1 MISLEQI
8 QLLEQKVE
16 SAVAK
21 ILQLTEERDSLHQ
34 RCVQLEEENN
44 RLQSNILDF
53 HQDQERIE
61 QGIIK
66 ALDKLNA
73 VENSV
78 LQAVTLQTNNDE
90 KNVALP
96 VVQDVSNI
104 HKEDEFQ
111 PDCNLKMEEKY
122 NDVIYSEEQ
131 QSIQTSIN
139 EINLLS
145 PFSSEEDEKKIELP
159 EDVIQPCIQNNEST
173 LQSQSDNLFAE
184 SHDFHN
190 PAEQLDIF

>member
-21 ILQLTEERDSLHQ
+21 ILQLTEERDTLFQ
-34 RCVQLEEENN
+34 RCAQLEDENK

-53 HQDQERIE
+53 HQDQDRIE

-78 LQAVTLQTNNDE
+78 L
-90 KNVALP
+90 
-96 VVQDVSNI
+96 
-104 HKEDEFQ
+104 
-111 PDCNLKMEEKY
+111 
-122 NDVIYSEEQ
+122 
-131 QSIQTSIN
+131 
-139 EINLLS
+139 
-145 PFSSEEDEKKIELP
+145 
-159 EDVIQPCIQNNEST
+159 
-173 LQSQSDNLFAE
+173 
-184 SHDFHN
+184 
-190 PAEQLDIF
+190 

>member
-21 ILQLTEERDSLHQ
+21 ILQLTEERDTLHQ
-34 RCVQLEEENN
+34 RCVQLEEENK

-53 HQDQERIE
+53 HQDQDRIE

-78 LQAVTLQTNNDE
+78 LQAVTIQHQVE
-90 KNVALP
+90 EIPEP
-96 VVQDVSNI
+96 VVQDSPITVEVEQTQQDFNNVVDEICNPVPPQMEQPITPVSN
-104 HKEDEFQ
+104 EDLGIVPMF
-111 PDCNLKMEEKY
+111 
-122 NDVIYSEEQ
+122 SEEVVK
-131 QSIQTSIN
+131 N
-139 EINLLS
+139 DFF
-145 PFSSEEDEKKIELP
+145 PAEEATVP
-159 EDVIQPCIQNNEST
+159 DVNPQDST
-173 LQSQSDNLFAE
+173 LQPEADSLFAE
-184 SHDFHN
+184 NQDTHH
-190 PAEQLDIF
+190 PEQLDIF

>member
-21 ILQLTEERDSLHQ
+21 ILQLTEERDSLYQ

-44 RLQSNILDF
+44 RLQSNIIDF

-73 VENSV
+73 IENSV
-78 LQAVTLQTNNDE
+78 LQAVTLQTNNEE
-90 KNVALP
+90 KNVIVP
-96 VVQDVSNI
+96 DVQNTSDNYI
-104 HKEDEFQ
+104 KDETQ
-111 PDCNLKMEEKY
+111 LD
-122 NDVIYSEEQ
+122 YSEKIEEEYNETEVSGEEQ
-131 QSIQTSIN
+131 IIQTSNN
-139 EINLLS
+139 ETTPSLFS
-145 PFSSEEDEKKIELP
+145 PEDSEKKIELHEEIIYP
-159 EDVIQPCIQNNEST
+159 TIQNYESSSQLQNESH
-173 LQSQSDNLFAE
+173 FAE
-184 SHDFHN
+184 SHDFQN
-190 PAEQLDIF
+190 SEQLDIF

>member
-21 ILQLTEERDSLHQ
+21 ILQLTEERDTLHQ
-34 RCVQLEEENN
+34 RCVQLEEENK

-61 QGIIK
+61 QGIIN

-78 LQAVTLQTNNDE
+78 LQAVALQINNE
-90 KNVALP
+90 ETNVATP
-96 VVQDVSNI
+96 VVQDTFNIHQEDEYHPDFSEKKEQYNEVTISAEQQIVSN
-104 HKEDEFQ
+104 
-111 PDCNLKMEEKY
+111 
-122 NDVIYSEEQ
+122 
-131 QSIQTSIN
+131 SIN
-139 EINLLS
+139 EINS
-145 PFSSEEDEKKIELP
+145 SSFSTEEDEKKL
-159 EDVIQPCIQNNEST
+159 NYMKK
-173 LQSQSDNLFAE
+173 
-184 SHDFHN
+184 
-190 PAEQLDIF
+190 

>member
-21 ILQLTEERDSLHQ
+21 ILQLTEERDTLFQ
-34 RCVQLEEENN
+34 RCAQLEDENK

-53 HQDQERIE
+53 HQDQDRIE

-78 LQAVTLQTNNDE
+78 LQAVAIQRQVE
-90 KNVALP
+90 EPVAP
-96 VVQDVSNI
+96 VVQDFETDPAVEEQTQQIFNNNV
-104 HKEDEFQ
+104 EETYNPVPPQ
-111 PDCNLKMEEKY
+111 MEPPVY
-122 NDVIYSEEQ
+122 QSANDDLGLAPMFSEEVVRNDSPNGEVVPPAGLYTQ
-131 QSIQTSIN
+131 DLGLQTEGDSLFVEN
-139 EINLLS
+139 
-145 PFSSEEDEKKIELP
+145 
-159 EDVIQPCIQNNEST
+159 QNN
-173 LQSQSDNLFAE
+173 
-184 SHDFHN
+184 
-190 PAEQLDIF
+190 PASEQLDIF

>member
-21 ILQLTEERDSLHQ
+21 ILQLTEERDTLFQ
-34 RCVQLEEENN
+34 RCTQLEDENK

-53 HQDQERIE
+53 HQDQDRIE

-78 LQAVTLQTNNDE
+78 LQAVAIQRQVE
-90 KNVALP
+90 EPVAP
-96 VVQDVSNI
+96 VVQDFETDPAVEEQTLQIFNNNV
-104 HKEDEFQ
+104 EETYNPVPPQMEQ
-111 PDCNLKMEEKY
+111 PVY
-122 NDVIYSEEQ
+122 QSANDDLGLAPMFSEEVVRNDSPNGEVVPPAGLYTQ
-131 QSIQTSIN
+131 DLGLQTEGDSLFVEN
-139 EINLLS
+139 
-145 PFSSEEDEKKIELP
+145 
-159 EDVIQPCIQNNEST
+159 QNN
-173 LQSQSDNLFAE
+173 
-184 SHDFHN
+184 
-190 PAEQLDIF
+190 PASEQLDIF

>member
-21 ILQLTEERDSLHQ
+21 ILQLTEERDSLRQ
-34 RCVQLEEENN
+34 RCVHLEEENN

-66 ALDKLNA
+66 ALEKLNA

-78 LQAVTLQTNNDE
+78 LQAITFQTNNEE
-90 KNVALP
+90 KNVI
-96 VVQDVSNI
+96 VSDVQNSSDI
-104 HKEDEFQ
+104 YIQDET
-111 PDCNLKMEEKY
+111 PLDSSEEIEKKY
-122 NDVIYSEEQ
+122 NEIEVLEEQ
-131 QSIQTSIN
+131 QVVQTSTN
-139 EINLLS
+139 PENPSLFT
-145 PFSSEEDEKKIELP
+145 PEDGDKIEVQ
-159 EDVIQPCIQNNEST
+159 EEVIPPAIQNNDSS
-173 LQSQSDNLFAE
+173 SQVQNENLFAE
-184 SHDFHN
+184 SHDYQN
-190 PAEQLDIF
+190 AEQLDIF

>member
-21 ILQLTEERDSLHQ
+21 ILQLTEERDSLRQ
-34 RCVQLEEENN
+34 RCVHLEEENN

-66 ALDKLNA
+66 ALEKLNA

-78 LQAVTLQTNNDE
+78 LQAVTFQTNNEE
-90 KNVALP
+90 KNVI
-96 VVQDVSNI
+96 VSDVQNSSDI
-104 HKEDEFQ
+104 YIQDET
-111 PDCNLKMEEKY
+111 PLDSSEEIEKKY
-122 NDVIYSEEQ
+122 NEIEVLEEQ
-131 QSIQTSIN
+131 QVVQTSTN
-139 EINLLS
+139 PENPSLFT
-145 PFSSEEDEKKIELP
+145 PEDGDKIELQ
-159 EDVIQPCIQNNEST
+159 EEVIPPAIQNNDSS
-173 LQSQSDNLFAE
+173 SQVQNENLFAE
-184 SHDFHN
+184 SHDYQN
-190 PAEQLDIF
+190 AEQLDIF

>member
-21 ILQLTEERDSLHQ
+21 ILQLTEERDSLYQ

-44 RLQSNILDF
+44 RLQSNIIDF

-78 LQAVTLQTNNDE
+78 LQAVTLQTNN
-90 KNVALP
+90 
-96 VVQDVSNI
+96 
-104 HKEDEFQ
+104 
-111 PDCNLKMEEKY
+111 EEKKVIVP
-122 NDVIYSEEQ
+122 DVQNTSDNYIKDETQLDYSEKKEEEYNETEISGEEQ
-131 QSIQTSIN
+131 IIQTSNN
-139 EINLLS
+139 ETTPSLFS
-145 PFSSEEDEKKIELP
+145 PEDSEKKIELHEEIISP
-159 EDVIQPCIQNNEST
+159 TIQNYESSSQPQNESH
-173 LQSQSDNLFAE
+173 FAE
-184 SHDFHN
+184 SHDFQN
-190 PAEQLDIF
+190 SEQLDIF

>member
-21 ILQLTEERDSLHQ
+21 ILQLTEERDSLRQ
-34 RCVQLEEENN
+34 RCVHLEEENN

-66 ALDKLNA
+66 ALEKLNA

-78 LQAVTLQTNNDE
+78 LQAVTFQTNNDE
-90 KNVALP
+90 KNVI
-96 VVQDVSNI
+96 VSDVQNSSDI
-104 HKEDEFQ
+104 YKQDE
-111 PDCNLKMEEKY
+111 
-122 NDVIYSEEQ
+122 
-131 QSIQTSIN
+131 TS
-139 EINLLS
+139 LD
-145 PFSSEEDEKKIELP
+145 SSEEIEKKYNEIEVLGEQQVVQTSTNPENPSLFTPEDGDKIELQ
-159 EDVIQPCIQNNEST
+159 EEVISPAIQNNDSS
-173 LQSQSDNLFAE
+173 SQAQNDNLFAE
-184 SHDFHN
+184 SHDYQN
-190 PAEQLDIF
+190 AEQLDIF

>member
-21 ILQLTEERDSLHQ
+21 ILQLTEERDTLHQ
-34 RCVQLEEENN
+34 RCVQLEEENK

-61 QGIIK
+61 QGIIN

-78 LQAVTLQTNNDE
+78 LQAVTLQTNNEE
-90 KNVALP
+90 KNVIVP
-96 VVQDVSNI
+96 DVQNTSDNYI
-104 HKEDEFQ
+104 EDETQ
-111 PDCNLKMEEKY
+111 LD
-122 NDVIYSEEQ
+122 YSEKIEEEYNETEVSGEEQ
-131 QSIQTSIN
+131 IIQTSNN
-139 EINLLS
+139 ETTPSLFS
-145 PFSSEEDEKKIELP
+145 PEDSEKKIELHEEIISP
-159 EDVIQPCIQNNEST
+159 TIQNYESSSQPQNESH
-173 LQSQSDNLFAE
+173 FAE
-184 SHDFHN
+184 SHDFQN
-190 PAEQLDIF
+190 SEQLDIF

>member
-21 ILQLTEERDSLHQ
+21 ILQLTEERDTLFQ
-34 RCVQLEEENN
+34 RCTQLEDENK

-53 HQDQERIE
+53 HQDQDRIE

-78 LQAVTLQTNNDE
+78 LQAVAIQRQVE
-90 KNVALP
+90 EPVAS
-96 VVQDVSNI
+96 VVQDFEADPAVEEQTQQIFNNNV
-104 HKEDEFQ
+104 EETYNPVPPQMEQ
-111 PDCNLKMEEKY
+111 PVY
-122 NDVIYSEEQ
+122 QSANDDLGLAPMFSEEVVRNDSPNGEVVPSAGLYTQ
-131 QSIQTSIN
+131 DLGLQTEGDSLFVEN
-139 EINLLS
+139 
-145 PFSSEEDEKKIELP
+145 
-159 EDVIQPCIQNNEST
+159 QNN
-173 LQSQSDNLFAE
+173 
-184 SHDFHN
+184 
-190 PAEQLDIF
+190 PASEQLDIF

>member
-21 ILQLTEERDSLHQ
+21 ILQLTEERDSLYQ

-44 RLQSNILDF
+44 RLQSNIVDF

-78 LQAVTLQTNNDE
+78 LQAVTLQTNNEE
-90 KNVALP
+90 KNVIVP
-96 VVQDVSNI
+96 DVQNTSDNYI
-104 HKEDEFQ
+104 KDETQ
-111 PDCNLKMEEKY
+111 LD
-122 NDVIYSEEQ
+122 YSEKIEEEYNETEV
-131 QSIQTSIN
+131 SGEERIIQTSNN
-139 EINLLS
+139 ETTPSLFS
-145 PFSSEEDEKKIELP
+145 PKDSEKKIELHEEIISP
-159 EDVIQPCIQNNEST
+159 TIQNYESSSQPQNESH
-173 LQSQSDNLFAE
+173 FAE
-184 SHDFHN
+184 SHDFQN
-190 PAEQLDIF
+190 SEQLDIF

>member
-21 ILQLTEERDSLHQ
+21 ILQLTEERDSLRQ
-34 RCVQLEEENN
+34 RCVHLEEENN

-66 ALDKLNA
+66 ALEKLNA

-78 LQAVTLQTNNDE
+78 LQAVTFQTNNEE
-90 KNVALP
+90 KNVI
-96 VVQDVSNI
+96 VSDVQNSSDI
-104 HKEDEFQ
+104 YIQDET
-111 PDCNLKMEEKY
+111 PLD
-122 NDVIYSEEQ
+122 
-131 QSIQTSIN
+131 
-139 EINLLS
+139 
-145 PFSSEEDEKKIELP
+145 SSEEIEKKYNEIEVLGEQQVVQTSTNPENPSLFTPEDGDKIELQ
-159 EDVIQPCIQNNEST
+159 EEVIPPAIQNNDSS
-173 LQSQSDNLFAE
+173 SQAQNDNLFAE
-184 SHDFHN
+184 SHDYQN
-190 PAEQLDIF
+190 AEQLDIF

>member
-21 ILQLTEERDSLHQ
+21 ILQLTEERDSLRQ
-34 RCVQLEEENN
+34 RCVHLEEENN

-66 ALDKLNA
+66 ALEKLNA

-78 LQAVTLQTNNDE
+78 LQAITFQTNNEE
-90 KNVALP
+90 KNVI
-96 VVQDVSNI
+96 VSDVQNSSDI
-104 HKEDEFQ
+104 YIQDET
-111 PDCNLKMEEKY
+111 PLD
-122 NDVIYSEEQ
+122 
-131 QSIQTSIN
+131 
-139 EINLLS
+139 
-145 PFSSEEDEKKIELP
+145 SSEEIEKKYNEIEVLGEQQVVQTSTNPENPSLFTPEDGDKIELQ
-159 EDVIQPCIQNNEST
+159 EEVIPPAIPNNDSSSQAQN
-173 LQSQSDNLFAE
+173 DNLFAE
-184 SHDFHN
+184 SHDYQN
-190 PAEQLDIF
+190 AEQLDIF

>member
-21 ILQLTEERDSLHQ
+21 ILQLTEERDSLYQ

-44 RLQSNILDF
+44 RLQSNIIDF

-78 LQAVTLQTNNDE
+78 LQAITLQTNNEE
-90 KNVALP
+90 KNVIVP
-96 VVQDVSNI
+96 DVQSTSDNYI
-104 HKEDEFQ
+104 KDETQ
-111 PDCNLKMEEKY
+111 LD
-122 NDVIYSEEQ
+122 YSEKIEEEYNETEVSGEEQ
-131 QSIQTSIN
+131 IIQTSNN
-139 EINLLS
+139 ETTPSLFS
-145 PFSSEEDEKKIELP
+145 PEDSEKKIELHEEIISP
-159 EDVIQPCIQNNEST
+159 TIQNYKSSSQPQNESH
-173 LQSQSDNLFAE
+173 FAE
-184 SHDFHN
+184 SHDFQN
-190 PAEQLDIF
+190 SEQLDIF